1 MAPSKSL
8 LSTLYGPP
16 LPKVSTTLPEGMKAL
31 LDQCVS
37 RKLYGDEA
45 ATIRQFINDGLE
57 RLIAQRRIIDV
68 PIVTGSGPT
77 TELGE

>member
-1 MAPSKSL
+1 
-8 LSTLYGPP
+8 
-16 LPKVSTTLPEGMKAL
+16 MKAL

-57 RLIAQRRIIDV
+57 RLVDQRRIIDV
-68 PIVTGSGPT
+68 PIVASSPSTGETP
-77 TELGE
+77 GE